1 MVHFYFLSHDAQ
13 KGFFKNSEQSD
24 TTHAYAKTYNSIKHV
39 PGTMS
44 LKFNFLEAFV
54 SVRQN
59 VIGEWENDFYP
70 GSFPIHVKK
79 SPETSELIL
88 RT

>member
-1 MVHFYFLSHDAQ
+1 
-13 KGFFKNSEQSD
+13 
-24 TTHAYAKTYNSIKHV
+24 
-39 PGTMS
+39 MS